1 VNFRPELARA
11 LLDGRKTVTRR
22 LTSRNPRS
30 PWWSERCGLS
40 AGDSFA
46 VCPGR
51 GKRAVGRARVL
62 SAVRVPLGRLD
73 EREAAREGF
82 ASPQEFERAF
92 TTINGGYDPHA
103 VVWRIEFELLHHNG
117 QEAWVG
123 AADRARRPRTANR
136 RDADGLFDAGT
147 TGDPSSEA
155 SESAA

>member
-1 VNFRPELARA
+1 MNFRPELARA

-22 LTSRNPRS
+22 LTSHNPRS

-40 AGDSFA
+40 AGDTFA
-46 VCPGR
+46 ICPGRGQPAVGRARVVSAGR

-62 SAVRVPLGRLD
+62 SAVRVSLGRLD

-103 VVWRIEFELLHHNG
+103 VVWRIEFELLHDNG
-117 QEAWVG
+117 QG
-123 AADRARRPRTANR
+123 AEPA
-136 RDADGLFDAGT
+136 
-147 TGDPSSEA
+147 
-155 SESAA
+155 